1 MNYNSYNITSGGI
14 WAVLRS
20 GVVSLLFVVV
30 EEVRGFWGSL
40 KNEFFIVTEN
50 TANLTRNKKP
60 H

>member
-1 MNYNSYNITSGGI
+1 
-14 WAVLRS
+14 VLRL